1 MDVQV
6 WTQAIHEMDHNGSL
20 QFDVTHDGH
29 TLSYR
34 QWWENCGL
42 TGETFECSC
51 GFHSTEH
58 QGNGCWQH
66 GHDVG
71 QFHAIISSRHAA
83 MILSALEKAQA
94 SDLSYPAHLRAL
106 AMLAI
111 RALGKRQ
118 GSMAL
123 LKRAMRIA

>member
-1 MDVQV
+1 
-6 WTQAIHEMDHNGSL
+6 MDHNGSL
-20 QFDVTHDGH
+20 QFDVAHDGH

-58 QGNGCWQH
+58 QGNGCWQQ
-66 GHDVG
+66 GHNVASQHEPIDLL
-71 QFHAIISSRHAA
+71 HAA
-83 MILSALEKAQA
+83 MIVAALEQA
-94 SDLSYPAHLRAL
+94 TKQDLPWYPAITRAL

-111 RALGKRQ
+111 KDIGRGPGTMGLI
-118 GSMAL
+118 
-123 LKRAMRIA
+123 KRAIRIA

>member
-6 WTQAIHEMDHNGSL
+6 WEQKVHEMDHNGSL

-42 TGETFECSC
+42 TGETLECSC
-51 GFHSTEH
+51 GFHSIEH

-66 GHDVG
+66 GHDVAREHKHID
-71 QFHAIISSRHAA
+71 QEHAE
-83 MILSALEKAQA
+83 MILSALEQA
-94 SDLSYPAHLRAL
+94 TKQDLSYPAETRAL

-111 RALGKRQ
+111 RDIGKGKGTFALV
-118 GSMAL
+118 
-123 LKRAMRIA
+123 KRAMRIA